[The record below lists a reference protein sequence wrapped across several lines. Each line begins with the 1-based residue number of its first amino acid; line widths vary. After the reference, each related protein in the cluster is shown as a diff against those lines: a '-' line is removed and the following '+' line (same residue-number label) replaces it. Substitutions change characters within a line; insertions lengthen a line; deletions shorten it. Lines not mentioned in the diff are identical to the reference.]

1 MASVS
6 TWRGALATVV
16 ALSAVVACASGSG
29 GSAAPSSAAPV
40 APSSAPAVTTG
51 VVPAAPRDDLQSLIA
66 AARQEGQLN
75 LVWSENSFG
84 GAEGVRRWTEGFN
97 RLYGLEL
104 ATRFTPGPAPAE
116 VATRTIQEYQSNRP
130 SWTDIL
136 SLGASPLA
144 SILEADVLQPSD
156 WTSWA
161 PNVQRADLVALDG
174 AAVEVSMRT
183 PGITY
188 NTSKFTADTAPKSLA
203 DLLKPEYRGRIAST
217 PYASGFD
224 WLATSEFWGEAR
236 TMDYVGKLAN
246 QVAGLIRCGEMQ
258 RVASGEFD
266 VLALD
271 CGGFEAAKAQRRGAP
286 LVSVIPSDLAAITYF
301 YMSVPKN
308 AAHPAAAKLW
318 INYLLSREAQD
329 VLWEFEAHDHYRLPG
344 SHQASAIEQLQA
356 RGVQFVQVDV
366 GFFQRHDPRELDR
379 LSEQQQ
385 RMLRK
390 Q

>member
-1 MASVS
+1 MPSVPIL
-6 TWRGALATVV
+6 RGVLATVI
-16 ALSAVVACASGSG
+16 ALSTVVACAPGSG
-29 GSAAPSSAAPV
+29 VPAAPSSAAP
-40 APSSAPAVTTG
+40 AAPAGAPAATG
-51 VVPAAPRDDLQSLIA
+51 GAVPAAARDDLQALIA

-84 GAEGVRRWTEGFN
+84 GAEGVRRWIDGFN

-104 ATRFTPGPAPAE
+104 TARFTPGPAPAE
-116 VATRTIQEYQSNRP
+116 IATRTIQEYQSSRP

-136 SLGASPLA
+136 ILGASPLA
-144 SILEADVLQPSD
+144 GILDADVLQSSD
-156 WTSWA
+156 WVSWA
-161 PNVQRADLVALDG
+161 PNVARADLVALDG

-188 NTSKFTADTAPKSLA
+188 NTSKFTAETAPKSLA
-203 DLLKPEYRGRIAST
+203 DLLEPRFTGRIAST

-224 WLATSEFWGEAR
+224 WLATSDFWGEAR
-236 TMDYVGKLAN
+236 TMDYVGKLSN

-266 VLALD
+266 VLAID
-271 CGGFEAAKAQRRGAP
+271 CGSYEAAKAQRRGVP
-286 LVSVIPSDLAAITYF
+286 LLSVVPTDLAAVTSF
-301 YMSVPKN
+301 YMAIPKN
-308 AAHPAAAKLW
+308 APHPAAAKLW

-329 VLWEFEAHDHYRLPG
+329 VLWELEAHDHYRLPG
-344 SHQASAIEQLQA
+344 SHQASTVEQLQA

-366 GFFQRHDPRELDR
+366 GFFQRHDARELER

-385 RMLRK
+385 RILRK

>member
-1 MASVS
+1 
-6 TWRGALATVV
+6 
-16 ALSAVVACASGSG
+16 
-29 GSAAPSSAAPV
+29 
-40 APSSAPAVTTG
+40 
-51 VVPAAPRDDLQSLIA
+51 VPAAPRDDVQSLIA

-104 ATRFTPGPAPAE
+104 ATRFTPGPAPSE

-144 SILEADVLQPSD
+144 SILDVDVLQPTD

-161 PNVQRADLVALDG
+161 PNVQHADLVALDG

-188 NTSKFTADTAPKSLA
+188 NTSKFTADTAPRSLA

-224 WLATSEFWGEAR
+224 WLATNDFWGEAR

-266 VLALD
+266 ILAID
-271 CGGFEAAKAQRRGAP
+271 CGSYEAAKAQRRGVP
-286 LVSVIPSDLAAITYF
+286 LISVVPSDLAAITYF

-318 INYLLSREAQD
+318 INYMLSREAQD

-344 SHQASAIEQLQA
+344 SHQASTVEQLQA
-356 RGVQFVQVDV
+356 RGVQLVQVDV
-366 GFFQRHDPRELDR
+366 GFFQRHDARELER

-385 RMLRK
+385 RILR
-390 Q
+390 QQ